1 MSTNADNGTLTGT
14 TGAQMNITC
23 RVRTELPENETKIK
37 ITMYHDEEIVEES
50 EIDAIIHPLVPNN
63 THNRNIFTCVVD
75 SVLLGRPLK
84 EMIVLDIK
92 CKSL

>member
-14 TGAQMNITC
+14 TGDQMNITC
-23 RVRTELPENETKIK
+23 LVRTELPENETKIK
-37 ITMYHDEEIVEES
+37 IIMYHDEEIVEES
-50 EIDAIIHPLVPNN
+50 ENDAIIHPLVPNN
-63 THNRNIFTCVVD
+63 THNRNIFKCVVD
-75 SVLLGRPLK
+75 SVLLDRPLK